1 MGSRRKFIIHW
12 EVSLNL
18 MTTWKDATSVEMHYL
33 NFNLEDK
40 VDFNGG
46 SNVMIQIT
54 HEKIHLAKYNWL
66 R

>member
-46 SNVMIQIT
+46 SNVMIQ
-54 HEKIHLAKYNWL
+54 NDM
-66 R
+66 